1 MSANNANPILRRLG
15 IKGEGADGHLEMS
28 SSVLPAALRRRKMGL
43 ADGLDIGSLVV
54 LSYGISHARKEL
66 TSSVG

>member
-1 MSANNANPILRRLG
+1 MSEVR
-15 IKGEGADGHLEMS
+15 EMS

-43 ADGLDIGSLVV
+43 ADGLDIGGFVV

-66 TSSVG
+66 TS